1 MTDVAVNCAD
11 RRTRWARSALQLLGN
26 AQSFQTF
33 NEHNSHTL
41 QYVGSRCNGGFVV
54 GHSACVL

>member
-26 AQSFQTF
+26 AF
-33 NEHNSHTL
+33 NKHNLHTL
-41 QYVGSRCNGGFVV
+41 QCVGSRCNGGFVV